1 MSKIQLK
8 VKSFP
13 TDYSFFI
20 EAHPTESLESIT
32 LKLVAFINHRDQG
45 MKFTS
50 SVCQG
55 QLPDLANENYCILI
69 GVPKLSKLNK
79 LLHQYNH
86 VYIYHCSTIVISEQ
100 ISAHQQVSVRF
111 IRPDQVKSISS
122 KLCRRNAISLEGSEL
137 ILPKII

>member
-1 MSKIQLK
+1 MSKIQFK
-8 VKSFP
+8 VKSLP
-13 TDYSFFI
+13 SDYSFFI
-20 EAHPTESLESIT
+20 EAHPSETLESIT
-32 LKLVAFINHRDQG
+32 LKLVAFINHRHQG
-45 MKFTS
+45 IVFTS

-79 LLHQYNH
+79 ILRQYDR
-86 VYIYHCSTIVISEQ
+86 VYIYHCSTMAISEQ

-122 KLCRRNAISLEGSEL
+122 KLCRRNTVSLEGSEL
-137 ILPKII
+137 TLPKII